1 MIWLYFGINSIDCE
15 ALKDKLHKYLMEEV
29 YSQVSHRHFIGILIG
44 VFIGILTLGSSMKSR
59 VLFVLSMKFRVIL
72 RIKGIYSILRLV
84 MSDISPKADCPLPCL
99 QSLPEQHSQVEKDL
113 DYNIALKKKKN
124 IRKAIT
130 QYQGKEIM
138 TTTMDSGGF
147 RRRFLWDYGM
157 CLEIRIF

>member
-59 VLFVLSMKFRVIL
+59 VLFILSMKFRVIL

-113 DYNIALKKKKN
+113 DYNIALKKKKHQKSN
-124 IRKAIT
+124 HT
-130 QYQGKEIM
+130 VSGQGNNDHNHGLWWLQKEIFM
-138 TTTMDSGGF
+138 G
-147 RRRFLWDYGM
+147 LWNVP
-157 CLEIRIF
+157 